1 MAEVDMVVVVVM
13 TSMAEAMEMAMVT
26 NTVLA
31 TTMDMAVRT
40 TAMIIMEVVTIRV
53 VGMVRSSCSLFLL
66 PVATNNSDHSSS
78 ERPYAAK

>member
-1 MAEVDMVVVVVM
+1 M

-53 VGMVRSSCSLFLL
+53 VGMVVDMAPMVVVAAEATVTMSSI
-66 PVATNNSDHSSS
+66 
-78 ERPYAAK
+78 K